1 MVLMSSIFYSESA
14 KSVMGNPCLEKVTE
28 AQIDRETSRWMRN
41 WRDRRGGKKIHKSF
55 HQEDSSV

>member
-1 MVLMSSIFYSESA
+1 MSSIFYSESA
-14 KSVMGNPCLEKVTE
+14 MGNPRFEKVTE

-41 WRDRRGGKKIHKSF
+41 WRDRRGGKKIQKSF